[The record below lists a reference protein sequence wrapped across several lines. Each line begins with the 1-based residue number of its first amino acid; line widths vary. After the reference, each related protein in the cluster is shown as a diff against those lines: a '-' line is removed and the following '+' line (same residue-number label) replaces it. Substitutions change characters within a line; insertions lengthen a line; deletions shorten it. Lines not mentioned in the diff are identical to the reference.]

1 MILCPKTILV
11 DLLKWIEWLKNDPI
25 NKFKQFDTI
34 SNLLAAEY
42 SNTIRPL
49 LEGKLSILQDRIIA
63 SKESIEFQ
71 LQRIYLHRNQIVHSG
86 DYINE
91 YTNLWIHLEWY
102 IGKFLYYII
111 LEIEIRKT
119 YTNIEELFRNI
130 ESDFEYCISYLEK
143 NRNKLCK
150 DSDKLINRFLSIDWQ

>member
-1 MILCPKTILV
+1 MLI
-11 DLLKWIEWLKNDPI
+11 WIEWLKNDFLE
-25 NKFKQFDTI
+25 KFKQFNSI
-34 SNLLAAEY
+34 SNLLAYEY
-42 SNTIRPL
+42 MQTMRPI
-49 LEGKLSILQDRIIA
+49 LEGKLESVYNRINS

-111 LEIEIRKT
+111 LHTEITKK
-119 YTNIEELFRNI
+119 YSSIEELFRDL
-130 ESDFEYCISYLEK
+130 ESDFEYCYSYIQKNLNKKCCDSPKIMNLLLE
-143 NRNKLCK
+143 
-150 DSDKLINRFLSIDWQ
+150 IDWQ